1 MKIAIQGAHGAY
13 SHLASI
19 AVRPEA
25 AIVPCALVK
34 DALDALRDMR
44 VDFALLPVENRI
56 AGRVEDVH
64 NLLPDYDVTIIAE
77 HFQPIQH
84 HLLAL
89 PGVSLAQI
97 KFAHSH
103 IQALRQC
110 SDFLAQH
117 HIAMAPQEDTAAS
130 AAALAARPDQTVG
143 VVASSLAGKLYGL
156 DSLAADIANTI
167 GNITRFWLLGR
178 NANIDSDAD
187 LRDGQPFITTM
198 LCWINDTQVNAVT
211 RILSLFEEYGVAF
224 TRLETAMTDGRFR
237 PNFLSIDMLGHHQ
250 HASVAQLIAVMRTH
264 HCDVRILGA
273 YPAHAYR
280 NL

>member
-1 MKIAIQGAHGAY
+1 M
-13 SHLASI
+13 
-19 AVRPEA
+19 
-25 AIVPCALVK
+25 VPCALVK
-34 DALDALRDMR
+34 DALDALRDVQ

-64 NLLPDYDVTIIAE
+64 NLLPEYGITIIAE

-89 PGVSLAQI
+89 PGVPLAQI

-110 SDFLAQH
+110 SDFLARHDITMVQ
-117 HIAMAPQEDTAAS
+117 QDDTAAS
-130 AAALAARPDQTVG
+130 AAALAAHPDQTVG
-143 VVASSLAGKLYGL
+143 VVASSLAGEIYGL
-156 DSLAADIANTI
+156 ESLAADIANSV
-167 GNITRFWLLGR
+167 GNVTRFWLLGR
-178 NANIDSDAD
+178 QAMGDTGSDA
-187 LRDGQPFITTM
+187 LGEPSPITTM
-198 LCWINDTQVNAVT
+198 LCRINDPQINAVA
-211 RILSLFEEYGVAF
+211 RILSLFAENGVPF

-237 PNFLSIDMLGHHQ
+237 PNCLSVDIIGHPQ
-250 HASVAQLIAVMRTH
+250 HVPVAQLLAVMRTQ
-264 HCDVRILGA
+264 HCDVRILGT

>member
-1 MKIAIQGAHGAY
+1 MA
-13 SHLASI
+13 
-19 AVRPEA
+19 
-25 AIVPCALVK
+25 CALVK
-34 DALDALRDMR
+34 DALNALRDKQ

-64 NLLPDYDVTIIAE
+64 NLLPEYDVTIIAE

-89 PGVSLAQI
+89 PGVPLAQI

-110 SDFLAQH
+110 SDFLARH
-117 HIAMAPQEDTAAS
+117 EIAMVPHDDTAAS
-130 AAALAARPDQTVG
+130 AAALAAQPDSTIG
-143 VVASSLAGKLYGL
+143 VVASSLAGEIYGL
-156 DSLAADIANTI
+156 ESLAADIANRA
-167 GNITRFWLLGR
+167 GNVTRFWLLSRKAMVDTGF
-178 NANIDSDAD
+178 DA
-187 LRDGQPFITTM
+187 LSNPSYITTM
-198 LCWINDTQVNAVT
+198 LCRINDTQTDAVA
-211 RILSLFEEYGVAF
+211 RILSLFEEYGVPL

-237 PNFLSIDMLGHHQ
+237 PNFLTADIVGHHQ
-250 HASVAQLIAVMRTH
+250 HVPLAQMLVVMRTL
-264 HCDVRILGA
+264 HCDVRILGT